1 MQAGVTDRP
10 ATAGPAL
17 VDVKWVA
24 AALGC
29 SPRHVTRLVAAVLF
43 PPPTKLGALV
53 RWDRAK
59 VHQWIAA
66 GCPAV
71 RPQP

>member
-1 MQAGVTDRP
+1 MQTGVADRP

-29 SPRHVTRLVAAVLF
+29 SPRHVTRLAAAGLL
-43 PPPTKLGALV
+43 PAPTKLGALV
-53 RWDRAK
+53 RWDRTK
-59 VHQWIAA
+59 FQQWIAA

>member
-1 MQAGVTDRP
+1 MTDRP

-24 AALGC
+24 AAGLL
-29 SPRHVTRLVAAVLF
+29 PA
-43 PPPTKLGALV
+43 PTKLGALV
-53 RWDRAK
+53 RWDRATLQK
-59 VHQWIAA
+59 WIAA

-71 RPQP
+71 RPQS